1 MKTASALVLLL
12 AAAAPARA
20 QTADAE
26 TLFREGKR
34 LMKKGDVAEACKRF
48 DASEKLEP
56 SVGTELNLANCL
68 DKNGQT
74 ASSWATFVK
83 AAASAKRANEPK
95 REAEAR
101 KRADALEKQLVYLT
115 IDVPED
121 DRVPGETIKRN
132 DVAVEDAAWGQRTPV
147 DPDDY
152 TITAEADGYATWTSH
167 VTVKAKN
174 RRIEVPALVKQETK
188 PAAAPSPV
196 ASSERAAPPPPVTE
210 SRLRKGPIT
219 LAAIGVAGIA
229 AGGVLGLL
237 SKNAETS
244 ADTAC
249 PSIYCGD
256 ASALS
261 LNSRAR
267 NEALGA
273 DVGFAVG
280 GAALAAAVIWWAVA
294 GTSTTERVS
303 VVPALDH
310 LGIVAEGR
318 F

>member
-1 MKTASALVLLL
+1 LLA

-34 LMKKGDVAEACKRF
+34 LMKKGDIAEACKRF

-74 ASSWATFVK
+74 ATAWATFVK
-83 AAASAKRANEPK
+83 AAASAKRGNEPK

-132 DVAVEDAAWGQRTPV
+132 DVVLDDAAWGERTPV

-152 TITAEADGYATWTSH
+152 TITAAADGYATWTSH
-167 VTVKAKN
+167 VTVKIKN
-174 RRIEVPALVKQETK
+174 RRIEVPALAKQETK
-188 PAAAPSPV
+188 PDQPAGAPKSV
-196 ASSERAAPPPPVTE
+196 ASSERAAPPPAATE
-210 SRLRKGPIT
+210 SHLRKGPIT

-237 SKNAETS
+237 SKNAENS
-244 ADTAC
+244 ADTTC

-256 ASALS
+256 ASARS
-261 LNSRAR
+261 LNSHAR
-267 NEALGA
+267 SEALGA

-280 GAALAAAVIWWAVA
+280 GAALAAAVVWWAVGGA
-294 GTSTTERVS
+294 STTERVS
-303 VVPALDH
+303 VMPALDH